1 MPVPVR
7 YQNSPLS
14 LGRRDVPNSID
25 LGGAASRNF
34 LPISPPET
42 DRIAPSV
49 VADPR
54 QHHPQTSISFPNG
67 LQITPPTATAEPPS
81 RYRRSPSIPY
91 VQSGLQSRTHPAP
104 SRPSRWLVV
113 VMPPSSLNSEPALGH
128 TLSTGPPGR
137 FQSGILMPLFPTV
150 STLERFKAVTLSY
163 PLQALRPA
171 RGHHQRVQPS

>member
-1 MPVPVR
+1 MPVPIR

-14 LGRRDVPNSID
+14 LGRRDAPNSID

-42 DRIAPSV
+42 DRVAPSV
-49 VADPR
+49 AADPR
-54 QHHPQTSISFPNG
+54 QHHPQTSISFPNA
-67 LQITPPTATAEPPS
+67 LQITPPTATGEQPS

-91 VQSGLQSRTHPAP
+91 MQSGLQSRTHPAP
-104 SRPSRWLVV
+104 TRPSRWLVV

-150 STLERFKAVTLSY
+150 STLEHFRAVTLSH
-163 PLQALRPA
+163 PPQALWPA
-171 RGHHQRVQPS
+171 CGHLQGVQPS

>member
-1 MPVPVR
+1 MPVR

-14 LGRRDVPNSID
+14 FDRRDAPKSID
-25 LGGAASRNF
+25 LGGAAPRNF

-42 DRIAPSV
+42 DR
-49 VADPR
+49 VAR
-54 QHHPQTSISFPNG
+54 QHQPQTSLSFPDG
-67 LQITPPTATAEPPS
+67 LQITPPTATVEPPS
-81 RYRRSPSIPY
+81 RYRQSPSIPY

-128 TLSTGPPGR
+128 TLSIGPPGR

-150 STLERFKAVTLSY
+150 STLERFRAVTVSQPL
-163 PLQALRPA
+163 LQALRPA
-171 RGHHQRVQPS
+171 CGHLQGVQPS

>member
-1 MPVPVR
+1 MPVR

-14 LGRRDVPNSID
+14 FGRRDVPKSID
-25 LGGAASRNF
+25 LGDAPSRNF

-42 DRIAPSV
+42 DRVTPSV
-49 VADPR
+49 VTDPR
-54 QHHPQTSISFPNG
+54 QHHPQTSISFPDG
-67 LQITPPTATAEPPS
+67 LQIIPPTATGEPPS

-91 VQSGLQSRTHPAP
+91 MQSGLQSRTHPAS

-113 VMPPSSLNSEPALGH
+113 VMPPSSLNSEPSLGH

-150 STLERFKAVTLSY
+150 STPERFIAVTVSQ
-163 PLQALRPA
+163 PLQALWSA
-171 RGHHQRVQPS
+171 CGHLQRVQPS